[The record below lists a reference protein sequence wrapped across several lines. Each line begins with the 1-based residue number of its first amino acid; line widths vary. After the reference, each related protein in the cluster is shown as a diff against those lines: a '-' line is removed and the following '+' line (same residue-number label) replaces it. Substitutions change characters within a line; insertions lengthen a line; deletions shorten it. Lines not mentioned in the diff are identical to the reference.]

1 MTKTVVQLPASEAA
15 TGQVQSASGSVAV
28 PVDAPVAVAVAAA
41 NGFVN
46 PERAARV
53 AGARPAS
60 SAGAKAKHTP
70 FRRVRVEDHV
80 VDSRLADNSY
90 LGKAGQDRTEY
101 GYKAH
106 QALIVTRG
114 KGFTKEKNKHKKGKH
129 GGGFITME
137 SHSIKFD

>member
-41 NGFVN
+41 ANGFVN
-46 PERAARV
+46 PERAAQV
-53 AGARPAS
+53 AGARPAP
-60 SAGAKAKHTP
+60 GAKAKNTP